1 MTFTITYLFWLLGVV
16 LLVIGGMIVT
26 DKEHPRRF
34 TAGGRVGCC
43 DDSPNQHASA
53 HARDTGHPI
62 IRSIQPGED
71 WSWCYVDELAMVI
84 EDVRGSPRIPRSP
97 LGG

>member
-34 TAGGRVGCC
+34 TAGGFWILYALIFLIGDKLPPSVVGVRASRNCCRSKRARRAPRVWATSCSC
-43 DDSPNQHASA
+43 
-53 HARDTGHPI
+53 
-62 IRSIQPGED
+62 
-71 WSWCYVDELAMVI
+71 
-84 EDVRGSPRIPRSP
+84 PR
-97 LGG
+97 